1 MRSLT
6 QHIDELRTAFPIAGL
21 TLANGHRTFSKVM
34 GFARAQPILRATGY
48 GLLLRR
54 RQPVELLGRQKENA
68 RGERAFSVVNL
79 GVVGV
84 FYYPRGDFGGLVK
97 SRVNS

>member
-1 MRSLT
+1 LNF
-6 QHIDELRTAFPIAGL
+6 IG
-21 TLANGHRTFSKVM
+21 K
-34 GFARAQPILRATGY
+34 
-48 GLLLRR
+48 
-54 RQPVELLGRQKENA
+54 KENA